1 MTSTKTEIAKIELRT
16 FFNQY
21 DALKEKHQKKE
32 LTNEQ
37 FVEGMSKLTTSIK
50 PKRTKKAKEA
60 PKYKR
65 ITVQQFEE
73 YEQLKAQK

>member
-1 MTSTKTEIAKIELRT
+1 MTSTKTEIAKLELQT

-21 DALKEKHQKKE
+21 DALKESHQKKE
-32 LTNEQ
+32 ITNEQ
-37 FVEGMSKLTTSIK
+37 FVKGMIKLTASMK
-50 PKRTKKAKEA
+50 PKRAKKAKEA

-73 YEQLKAQK
+73 YQQLKEAK

>member
-1 MTSTKTEIAKIELRT
+1 MTSTKTDFAKIELQS

-32 LTNEQ
+32 IDNQQ
-37 FVEGMSKLTTSIK
+37 FVKGMLKLTASMK
-50 PKRTKKAKEA
+50 PKRAKKAKEA